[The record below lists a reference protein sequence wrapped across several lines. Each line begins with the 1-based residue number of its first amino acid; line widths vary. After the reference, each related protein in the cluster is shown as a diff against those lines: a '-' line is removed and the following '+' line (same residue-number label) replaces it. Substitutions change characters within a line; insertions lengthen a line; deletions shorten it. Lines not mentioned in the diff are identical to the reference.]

1 MQPISKYNPENKA
14 AYFDWLVFGISFSLG
29 FIFTSL
35 KDFLTSPGFSLW
47 MLTALLLYTIGAAL
61 KHLPLRYRLS
71 KSEMPVKIMPLF
83 VFLLSGHFFIF
94 SVVIYF
100 SASVVKKMITSTII
114 KTTSENPDILVTI
127 LAAIFITWLVFRPK
141 RVIRKKVTISAKNL
155 FIMELV
161 ADIFLVVS
169 VSIFSF
175 AFWEKGVVA
184 MLTRKAVS
192 SISDVWFLFVLLS
205 ITYILFYLPLRYL
218 FLIEDHNHRGTWKR
232 LLLIFGLLLLKSL
245 FEIVK
250 I

>member
-1 MQPISKYNPENKA
+1 MS
-14 AYFDWLVFGISFSLG
+14 
-29 FIFTSL
+29 
-35 KDFLTSPGFSLW
+35 
-47 MLTALLLYTIGAAL
+47 
-61 KHLPLRYRLS
+61 
-71 KSEMPVKIMPLF
+71 VKIMPLF
-83 VFLLSGHFFIF
+83 VFLLAGHFFIF

-100 SASVVKKMITSTII
+100 SASVVKKMFTSASSIV

-161 ADIFLVVS
+161 ADIFLVVA